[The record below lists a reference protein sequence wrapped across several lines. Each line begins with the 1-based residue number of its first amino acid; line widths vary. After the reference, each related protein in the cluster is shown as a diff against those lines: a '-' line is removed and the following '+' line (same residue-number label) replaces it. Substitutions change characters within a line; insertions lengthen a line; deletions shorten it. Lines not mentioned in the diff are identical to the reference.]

1 MVRRSIWPLDLIKR
15 IGQRDGDDAAG
26 PFSMLAPD
34 SNQSA
39 LDGLDSYVGHK
50 AYAEQL
56 RASLPA
62 EEEPPMP
69 RVVAR
74 PRPPTQANR
83 LIESWGALGG
93 RLSVVLHKGT
103 LRRDCLSGV
112 LAAEAELVSLLE
124 RAPDAALY
132 LMFQLSQSR
141 HSGYSTSHALL
152 CACLSQLLGKDL
164 ELEASDLSSLTR
176 AALTMN
182 VAVTALQDELAR
194 QPTPITT
201 EQQRQVTAHSVVS
214 RLMLEKAGVRDT
226 LWLDVVESHH
236 ARSPDAIY
244 GDDQPRCSR
253 LIQLLGTI
261 DRYSACLAA
270 RESRPSRSAEVSA
283 QAALESCESLNS
295 VQSHLFHT
303 IGLYPPGTY
312 VRLQSLEAAVVV
324 RRGDA
329 PHSPIVAR
337 VQSADGFTLQEP
349 TLCDTSLPGNAIIES
364 LAACDV
370 EIRLNHESLLLL
382 AGTVPEPQE
391 DLPGAMPAARAP
403 RALAH

>member
-26 PFSMLAPD
+26 PFSMFAPD

-62 EEEPPMP
+62 EEQPPLAP
-69 RVVAR
+69 PVVAR
-74 PRPPTQANR
+74 ARPPTQANR

-103 LRRDCLSGV
+103 LRRDCLAGV
-112 LAAEAELVSLLE
+112 LAADAELVALLE

-152 CACLSQLLGKDL
+152 CACLSQLLGQDL
-164 ELEASDLSSLTR
+164 QLEARDLTSLTR

-194 QPTPITT
+194 QATPITT

-236 ARSPDAIY
+236 ARSPDGLY
-244 GDDQPRCSR
+244 GDDQPRSSR

-270 RESRPSRSAEVSA
+270 RESRPSRSAEMSA

-324 RRGDA
+324 RRGYA

-337 VQSADGFTLQEP
+337 VQSADGFKLKEP

-370 EIRLNHESLLLL
+370 EVRLNHESILVL
-382 AGTVPEPQE
+382 AGTVPEAQE
-391 DLPGAMPAARAP
+391 DVAAARRP
-403 RALAH
+403 TAH